1 MAERSHALVIGGRG
15 VIGRTLVQELSRSAD
30 WTVTAVSR
38 RPPGFETKARH
49 VAVDLLDAGAA
60 RRALS
65 ELSHVTHL
73 FYAGLHGGLASENV
87 DGNLALLVNS
97 VSAIEPVAKGL
108 RHVSLQQGGK
118 YYGRHL
124 GAFVTPAKETD
135 PRHLPP
141 NFYYDQ
147 QDFLMARQA
156 GKSWSWSALRPELVC
171 GQARGVPLNLMLLIG
186 VYAAIS
192 KAFGLPLRFPGSP
205 RAYEVLGQVTDAGL
219 LARAAVWA
227 ATSPSAEN
235 QAFNLTNADC
245 FRWCNVW
252 PRLAAFFD
260 MPCAPP
266 QRLSLAAFMADKAP
280 VWDRLVKAHAL
291 QPMPFAEVGD
301 WGFADWVFATEWD
314 YVMSDVK
321 RIQAGFSEVVDSEVM
336 FLRLLEEFRR
346 DRVIP

>member
-1 MAERSHALVIGGRG
+1 MPPPSKRAFSAREERC
-15 VIGRTLVQELSRSAD
+15 
-30 WTVTAVSR
+30 TAVGRPRARRQRAWQPSRPSPVPRRR
-38 RPPGFETKARH
+38 RPHQAIR
-49 VAVDLLDAGAA
+49 DACACSRLPFA
-60 RRALS
+60 
-65 ELSHVTHL
+65 
-73 FYAGLHGGLASENV
+73 F
-87 DGNLALLVNS
+87 
-97 VSAIEPVAKGL
+97 ICAK
-108 RHVSLQQGGK
+108 
-118 YYGRHL
+118 
-124 GAFVTPAKETD
+124 
-135 PRHLPP
+135 
-141 NFYYDQ
+141 
-147 QDFLMARQA
+147 
-156 GKSWSWSALRPELVC
+156 LVC